1 MSALGKIDTKFY
13 PAINRCPGLVQ
24 HYVTFC
30 ITSILRIAC
39 MIGFVNKN
47 PIS

>member
-24 HYVTFC
+24 HYV
-30 ITSILRIAC
+30 
-39 MIGFVNKN
+39 
-47 PIS
+47 